1 MARKVKIPNHIQ
13 KRLAQS
19 KNRRKRNSKRK
30 RKYFLIVCEGEKTE
44 PNYFE
49 SLKEDLP
56 KGVLTS
62 CRIDIEGTGR
72 NTLSLVKESLNIK
85 IQLEKE
91 TSLSI
96 DKIWVVFDRDSF
108 EPDNFNDAIAL
119 CKNNSPE
126 IGCAWTNEA
135 FELWYLLHFHY
146 YNTAIDREM
155 YQNLLEENL
164 KSKIGEAYKYK
175 KNSKETYD
183 LLKENGSLELAI
195 KFASKLE
202 AGFKGRNDF
211 ANHNPCTKVHHLV
224 AELFGL
230 EKQLKEEDKASS

>member
-13 KRLAQS
+13 KRLESQDS
-19 KNRRKRNSKRK
+19 KRKRNLKSK
-30 RKYFLIVCEGEKTE
+30 RKYFLIVCEGTKTE

-49 SLKEDLP
+49 SLKKDLP

-72 NTLSLVKESLNIK
+72 NTMSLVNESITIKER
-85 IQLEKE
+85 LENQ

-108 EPDNFNDAIAL
+108 ESDHFNDAINF
-119 CKNNSPE
+119 CKNQSPE

-135 FELWYLLHFHY
+135 FELWYLLHFHF
-146 YNTAIDREM
+146 YNTAINRDLYQKLIEGNLKPILGNQYEYQKNSIEM
-155 YQNLLEENL
+155 YNILQEHGNI
-164 KSKIGEAYKYK
+164 K
-175 KNSKETYD
+175 
-183 LLKENGSLELAI
+183 LAI
-195 KFASKLE
+195 KYATKLE
-202 AGFKGRNDF
+202 AEFIGKTDY

-230 EKQLKEEDKASS
+230 EKILNDESQE

>member
-13 KRLAQS
+13 KRLESQDS
-19 KNRRKRNSKRK
+19 KRKRNLKSK
-30 RKYFLIVCEGEKTE
+30 RKYFLIVCEGTKTE

-49 SLKEDLP
+49 SLKKDLP

-72 NTLSLVKESLNIK
+72 NTMSLVEESIK
-85 IQLEKE
+85 IKERLEDQ

-108 EPDNFNDAIAL
+108 AAEHFNQAINF
-119 CKNNSPE
+119 CKTQSPE

-135 FELWYLLHFHY
+135 FELWYLLHFNF
-146 YNTAIDREM
+146 YNTPITRDLYKTLIEDNLKPKLGYQYEYQKNSVEM
-155 YQNLLEENL
+155 YNIL
-164 KSKIGEAYKYK
+164 K
-175 KNSKETYD
+175 KNGNIDFAIRSAIRLET
-183 LLKENGSLELAI
+183 E
-195 KFASKLE
+195 FV
-202 AGFKGRNDF
+202 GRTDY

-230 EKQLKEEDKASS
+230 EKILKEESQE